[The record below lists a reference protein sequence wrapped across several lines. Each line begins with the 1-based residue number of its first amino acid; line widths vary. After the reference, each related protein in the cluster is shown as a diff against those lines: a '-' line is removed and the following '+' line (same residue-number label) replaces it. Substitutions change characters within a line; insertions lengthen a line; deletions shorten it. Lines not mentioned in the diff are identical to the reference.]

1 MTATEFILLMA
12 GKDNDPDWGQF
23 VADWHDNAVA
33 YIRQLGPNHDWRTGQ
48 LLMNALHNV
57 RPDLYHYATATSF
70 DPFYR
75 DGTLYEFGER
85 IYERYVQQFFD
96 TCS

>member
-23 VADWHDNAVA
+23 VADWHDATVA
-33 YIRQLGPNHDWRTGQ
+33 YIKQGITRDWRTGQ
-48 LLMNALHNV
+48 LLMNALHAV
-57 RPDLYHYATATSF
+57 RPDLYDFATAAIW

-75 DGTLYEFGER
+75 DGNLYEFGER
-85 IYERYVQQFFD
+85 IYEQYVALVLAV
-96 TCS
+96 